1 MLSPDAKPVT
11 PEDGS
16 TKHEQV
22 LIDFAKKIDA
32 CIDRSDWDAL
42 SIILESRQT
51 YLEQLFQRPSS
62 FDARN
67 ALIQLAQSILQQD
80 VDFQDRIK
88 LQKDLIARQQSSI
101 VHGRRAIDVYNS
113 R

>member
-1 MLSPDAKPVT
+1 MLLPDAKPVT
-11 PEDGS
+11 LEDGS

-62 FDARN
+62 FDVRN
-67 ALIQLAQSILQQD
+67 ALKQLALSLLEQDEVFQSRIEIQKKIASQQ
-80 VDFQDRIK
+80 QLSLER
-88 LQKDLIARQQSSI
+88 S
-101 VHGRRAIDVYNS
+101 RRAISAYSDQ
-113 R
+113 